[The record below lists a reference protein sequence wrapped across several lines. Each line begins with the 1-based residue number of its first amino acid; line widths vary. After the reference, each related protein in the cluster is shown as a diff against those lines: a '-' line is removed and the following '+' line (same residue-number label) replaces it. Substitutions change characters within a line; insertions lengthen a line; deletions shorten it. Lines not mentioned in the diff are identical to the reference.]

1 MKLKELFSW
10 KMLLLMIALLLLM
23 VFIIYMIKQSFTTK
37 AEMVKIIIAGFC
49 CGFLIFATLYA
60 VLQYI

>member
-1 MKLKELFSW
+1 
-10 KMLLLMIALLLLM
+10 MLLLMIALLLLM